1 MQHSAAMEEK
11 TLLGRQPARKCVHPR
26 WLGAWLTEPVQIFG
40 GAGYMAEYPV
50 ERFYRD
56 VRLFRIFEGTTQI
69 QQLVIARELLKE
81 ASWKPNEARTG
92 SLSN

>member
-1 MQHSAAMEEK
+1 MAENLVARLDACVSTIRAKAGGFQPK
-11 TLLGRQPARKCVHPR
+11 LGDVIRRS
-26 WLGAWLTEPVQIFG
+26 

-69 QQLVIARELLKE
+69 QQLVIARELLK
-81 ASWKPNEARTG
+81 AAD
-92 SLSN
+92 